1 MFETDVRTDMFWC
14 EDGRFGDGT
23 QLGAII
29 RDQDR
34 LNQTF
39 RHGPGIAR
47 QDKAADKPSG

>member
-1 MFETDVRTDMFWC
+1 MFWC
-14 EDGRFGDGT
+14 EEGRDGDGT

-39 RHGPGIAR
+39 RHGTSQGTPDNRTR
-47 QDKAADKPSG
+47 QESCQLPE